1 MQEILNWTID
11 TIRKEAIV
19 DSTWLEE
26 QKFEWTPLVVK
37 SLKSLIDENCTVL
50 ILTDNDRQWFG
61 QYILNN
67 INEPTNGRPNL
78 PFYDFKA
85 LCTNY
90 QNIHSQ
96 EDIQLILDMLDISFP
111 NGYIFWYIGK
121 GESKQSILPKYNA
134 NSFLWLIDE
143 TIPGSLTFK
152 SNDTTMDIKLIQ
164 MYKLFNKTLDAMLFA
179 QVNVS

>member
-37 SLKSLIDENCTVL
+37 SLKSLIDDNCTVL

-85 LCTNY
+85 LCINY

-96 EDIQLILDMLDISFP
+96 EDIQLILDMLNISFP

-121 GESKQSILPKYNA
+121 GEDKHCDIAKRKD
-134 NSFLWLIDE
+134 NSYH
-143 TIPGSLTFK
+143 TG
-152 SNDTTMDIKLIQ
+152 
-164 MYKLFNKTLDAMLFA
+164 FA
-179 QVNVS
+179 QKIIIVDWVSVDFSYFKLKNVSLSYKSLLRF